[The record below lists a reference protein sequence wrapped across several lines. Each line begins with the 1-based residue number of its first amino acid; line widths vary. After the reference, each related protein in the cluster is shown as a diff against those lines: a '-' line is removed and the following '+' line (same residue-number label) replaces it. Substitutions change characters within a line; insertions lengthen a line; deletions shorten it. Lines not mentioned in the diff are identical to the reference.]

1 MRPSAIEFLYIDA
14 GGGHRAAATALAEVI
29 AGQGLPWDIRAHSI
43 QELFRSIDVVR
54 RSTGI
59 DFQDVYNIMLRRGW
73 TLGTAQ
79 LVPVMH
85 AAIRMFHREEVRVME
100 RHWAASQPD
109 MVVSLI
115 PHYNR
120 AFRQALDRVRPA
132 TPLVTILTDIAD
144 YPPHFWIER
153 QEQYVICGSPRAV
166 EQAHALGLDPS
177 HIFQVSG
184 MILNPRF
191 HRPPVVDRAR
201 ELARLGLDPGRRTGI
216 VMFGGEGSMEMVKI
230 AKALNRSEL
239 PTQLILLCG
248 KHEAS
253 ARALRA
259 LRPGIPLHVEGFTR
273 EVPYFMALGDYF
285 IGKPG
290 PGSISEALAMRLP
303 VVVESNAWTL
313 AHERYNAEWILER
326 GVGVV
331 VSSFSQIAGA
341 VGELLRPD
349 RYAQFRARAE
359 AVRNSAVFEV
369 PRILAGILSR
379 HDRRADDS
387 VLWQPGAPAR
397 LASQAMQ

>member
-1 MRPSAIEFLYIDA
+1 MRRSIEFIYIDA
-14 GGGHRAAATALAEVI
+14 GGGHRAAATALTEVI
-29 AGQGLPWDIRAHSI
+29 AGEGRPWDIRAHSI
-43 QELFRSIDVVR
+43 QDLFQSIDVIR
-54 RSTGI
+54 KSTGI

-73 TLGTAQ
+73 TFGTAQ

-85 AAIRMFHREEVRVME
+85 AAIRLFHSAEVRVLE
-100 RHWAASQPD
+100 RHWAESRPD

-120 AFRQALDRVRPA
+120 AFKQALDRVRPG
-132 TPLVTILTDIAD
+132 TPLVTVLTDIAD

-166 EQAHALGLDPS
+166 EQAHALGLAPS

-191 HRPPVVDRAR
+191 HQPPVVDRAR
-201 ELARLGLDPGRRTGI
+201 ELELLGLDPNRPTGI

-230 AKALNRSEL
+230 ATALNRSAL
-239 PTQLILLCG
+239 KTQLILLCG
-248 KHEAS
+248 KHAAA
-253 ARALRA
+253 ARALRRIDA
-259 LRPGIPLHVEGFTR
+259 RIPLHIEGFTR
-273 EVPYFMALGDYF
+273 DVPFFMSLGDYF

-313 AHERYNAEWILER
+313 AHERYNAEWILEQ

-331 VSSFSQIAGA
+331 VSNFAKVADA
-341 VGELLRPD
+341 VGELLQPLRL
-349 RYAQFRARAE
+349 AQFRARA
-359 AVRNSAVFEV
+359 ASVRNSAVFEV
-369 PRILAGILSR
+369 PQILAEIFSR
-379 HDRRADDS
+379 HDRGAGEP
-387 VLWQPGAPAR
+387 VLWRAGAGAR
-397 LASQAMQ
+397 HAAHLAR